1 MIIGITGGSG
11 FIGKRL
17 VQRHLAR
24 GDNVRVLTRNPS
36 DNSLPD
42 EVELFP
48 GDLTLPEARFENFVD
63 GVDVLYHCAA
73 ELRDVSRMEAVN
85 VLGTRRLIDAAAQHV
100 HRWVQL
106 SSVGAYGPVRQ
117 GIVTE
122 QSPEQ
127 PSGPYEVTK
136 TRADALVRQAATH
149 GAFEAVLLRPS
160 IVYGEGMP
168 NRSLY
173 QWLAMME
180 RGLFFF
186 MGPEG
191 ASANYIHVDDVV
203 AALEL
208 CATHAH
214 AAGNTFNL
222 SDWCTIEELVNI
234 FTVALGR
241 PAPSRRLPLAPI
253 RLLAAILGRIPG
265 FPLTSS
271 RVDALSS
278 RASYPINHI
287 EKELDFALKVPMK
300 KGMGQLAGAWK
311 SGQ

>member
-1 MIIGITGGSG
+1 MIIAMTGGSG

-24 GDNVRVLTRNPS
+24 GDTVRVLTRNPS
-36 DNSLPD
+36 GSSLP
-42 EVELFP
+42 EGVEFFT
-48 GDLTLPEARFENFVD
+48 GDLTLAETRFDSFVD
-63 GVDVLYHCAA
+63 GADVLYHCAA

-85 VLGTRRLIDAAAQHV
+85 VLGTQRLIPVASKRV
-100 HRWVQL
+100 RRWVQL

-117 GIVTE
+117 GIITE

-136 TRADALVRQAATH
+136 TQADALVRQAAAN

-173 QWLAMME
+173 QWLAMIE
-180 RGLFFF
+180 HGLFFF

-208 CATHAH
+208 CATHPH
-214 AAGNTFNL
+214 AAGDIFNL
-222 SDWCTIEELVNI
+222 SDWCTIEELASI
-234 FTVALGR
+234 FTAALGR
-241 PAPSRRLPLAPI
+241 PALSRRLPLAPI
-253 RLLAAILGRIPG
+253 RLLAAIFGRIPG

-271 RVDALSS
+271 RVDALTN
-278 RASYPINHI
+278 RVRYPSTHI
-287 EKELDFALKVPMK
+287 EKELDFSLQVPMK
-300 KGMGQLAGAWK
+300 EGMTRLADAWK
-311 SGQ
+311 ASN